1 MTGVQKDEPQYEFVE
16 EVLIGATC
24 HSAAVILIF
33 NSRSGGAS
41 PSQFLFC

>member
-16 EVLIGATC
+16 QVLIGTTC
-24 HSAAVILIF
+24 QYAAVKLIF